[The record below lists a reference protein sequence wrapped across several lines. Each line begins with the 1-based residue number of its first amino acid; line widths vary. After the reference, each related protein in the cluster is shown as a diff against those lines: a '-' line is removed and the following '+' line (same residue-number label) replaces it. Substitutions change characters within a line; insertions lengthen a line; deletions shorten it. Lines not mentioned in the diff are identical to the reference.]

1 MCMKLSWIKS
11 PLVMRKILGQSFST
25 LTADDK
31 YSVANRDYVMQP
43 IQMQL
48 SNKLNSFCYVLVQF
62 WNLDQLLNI
71 LNKKMTIIGYII
83 PKLQTAKDVV
93 RLVLQ
98 KCRFR
103 RPFDNQHIKLSQ
115 KVSKS
120 SQQHLWHIYWCIWM
134 KFSWGMF
141 LLVICKILGLF
152 VNTLTT
158 DGKYSLLNRGNLK
171 QPIQM
176 QLSNK
181 KKMFFLILCTYFISR

>member
-115 KVSKS
+115 KVSKP
-120 SQQHLWHIYWCIWM
+120 SQQHLWHIYWWIWM

-152 VNTLTT
+152 LNTLTT
-158 DGKYSLLNRGNLK
+158 DGKYSLLNRDSLK

-181 KKMFFLILCTYFISR
+181 QKFFS